1 MSVEDELDKLWE
13 AIGEL
18 QDAIAEIE
26 SRIYFLK

>member
-1 MSVEDELDKLWE
+1 MNVENELDKLWE

-26 SRIYFLK
+26 NKIYFLK